1 MITEEDIL
9 DLIEVNDVVRI
20 FNEVAVIVKINCC
33 CNYDMWG
40 HHFHAGSYICNY
52 DINKSGPTH
61 TSKISEL
68 FKRKG
73 KDYIRFA
80 HRKNGRL
87 ILDKE
92 VLE

>member
-33 CNYDMWG
+33 
-40 HHFHAGSYICNY
+40 CNY

-92 VLE
+92 VEE